1 MLQIYA
7 RVAQYCGTWHS
18 LLWQTASL
26 WHQITHLNRKQMG
39 EYSPTDI
46 FLLYLLPP
54 GETNTIHALVSERPG
69 HIRFLNSCTVW
80 FCFSFSDTLHW
91 LWICKA
97 LFYQVFYS
105 LRGHTKAI
113 YLAWGHSGFLKK
125 KSAGNYNFCCLLL
138 MFILIQCNISLFPHI
153 IDVLVHNSLTF
164 ILKIT
169 VTS

>member
-1 MLQIYA
+1 M
-7 RVAQYCGTWHS
+7 WHS

-97 LFYQVFYS
+97 LFYQVFYPQDKEDMQKQFIWH
-105 LRGHTKAI
+105 GAI
-113 YLAWGHSGFLKK
+113 QDFWKK

-153 IDVLVHNSLTF
+153 FDVLVHNSLTF